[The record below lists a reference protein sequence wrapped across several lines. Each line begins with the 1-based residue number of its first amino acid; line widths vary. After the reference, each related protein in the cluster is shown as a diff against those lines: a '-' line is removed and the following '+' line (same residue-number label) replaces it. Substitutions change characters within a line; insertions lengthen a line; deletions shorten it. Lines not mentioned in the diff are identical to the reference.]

1 MLYELFESAT
11 SGRKLPKRLENP
23 VDNFFIFISEN
34 THMYY
39 KKLGFTP
46 NGLTILSLLIQ
57 IIGIYAIFKNQYYLG
72 GFLWLFGYHY
82 DVMDGWYARK
92 YKMTSKYGDMLDHAT
107 DIIAGTLLV
116 VMVLLH
122 TKLTVRH
129 KVIFIVSSIVLLLLM
144 SVYLGCQEKYVK
156 IGSIISNQISSD
168 TLGLLQGLCDKN
180 EEKKLEYLRYFGAGS
195 YSLFVFLFF
204 AFIQTILP

>member
-23 VDNFFIFISEN
+23 VDNFFVFVSEK
-34 THMYY
+34 THIYY

-46 NGLTILSLLIQ
+46 NGLTILSMLIQ
-57 IIGIYAIFKNQYYLG
+57 TIGIYVIFKNQYYLG

-82 DVMDGWYARK
+82 DVMDGWYARY

-107 DIIAGTLLV
+107 DIIAGTLLLGT
-116 VMVLLH
+116 VLLH
-122 TKLTVRH
+122 TKLTVRQ
-129 KVIFIVSSIVLLLLM
+129 KVIFIIASILLLLLM

-156 IGSIISNQISSD
+156 IGSIISNNTSSEI
-168 TLGLLQGLCDKN
+168 LSLLQGLCDKN
-180 EEKKLEYLRYFGAGS
+180 EEKKLEYLRYFGAGT

-204 AFIQTILP
+204 AVIQMV